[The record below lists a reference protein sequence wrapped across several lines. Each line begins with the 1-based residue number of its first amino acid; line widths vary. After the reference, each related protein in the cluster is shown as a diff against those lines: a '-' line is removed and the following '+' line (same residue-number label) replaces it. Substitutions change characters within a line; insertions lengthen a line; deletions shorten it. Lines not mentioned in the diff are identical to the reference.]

1 MNNFVPKLEYDSRK
15 NWLIKPKKKH
25 PNKQS
30 NKLTGPLVKLP
41 QMPYTFQSDEVL
53 QCIKHTLQ

>member
-1 MNNFVPKLEYDSRK
+1 MKELTNQAEK
-15 NWLIKPKKKH
+15 N

-30 NKLTGPLVKLP
+30 NKLTGPPVNLP